1 VHDSYVESTLTTR
14 DTVTY
19 GKHNLS
25 LADPKLVYSLPVTL
39 SQDPLPGVT
48 PKALVLWA
56 TQSSYQLLWTLML
69 GITQVP
75 VSCLLTASNFL
86 KLSVTLV
93 DPGPPVMSLFMVPCA
108 LTCDSLL
115 MGT

>member
-1 VHDSYVESTLTTR
+1 
-14 DTVTY
+14 
-19 GKHNLS
+19 
-25 LADPKLVYSLPVTL
+25 
-39 SQDPLPGVT
+39 
-48 PKALVLWA
+48 
-56 TQSSYQLLWTLML
+56 ML

-75 VSCLLTASNFL
+75 VSCLLTASNSL

-93 DPGPPVMSLFMVPCA
+93 DPGPHVMSLFMVPRA